1 MTELEKDLEEPKQK
15 KKESQVRAEKKY
27 LEKFDELKIRVP
39 AGKKEMIKERAE
51 ELGLSVNAYL
61 QKLIT
66 EDLEDIITLQRY
78 YEEQRKIE
86 QERQDR
92 IDSENDIPY

>member
-1 MTELEKDLEEPKQK
+1 MTALEKKAGITQEEKEREQKALKEILESCDQIEKDLEEPKPK

-66 EDLEDIITLQRY
+66 DDLY
-78 YEEQRKIE
+78 
-86 QERQDR
+86 
-92 IDSENDIPY
+92 